1 MNKNL
6 EDLHSDDFDDNEFYD
21 DAAMLQAQ
29 RDMME
34 DNGPKGSKDNESL
47 QERRL
52 RLARGVKEDIE
63 DKWDKFKM

>member
-6 EDLHSDDFDDNEFYD
+6 EDLHEDDFDDNEFYD

-34 DNGPKGSKDNESL
+34 DNLAKGSKDSESL
-47 QERRL
+47 QARRL
-52 RLARGVKEDIE
+52 RLARGAEEEVE
-63 DKWDKFKM
+63 DKWSKFKI